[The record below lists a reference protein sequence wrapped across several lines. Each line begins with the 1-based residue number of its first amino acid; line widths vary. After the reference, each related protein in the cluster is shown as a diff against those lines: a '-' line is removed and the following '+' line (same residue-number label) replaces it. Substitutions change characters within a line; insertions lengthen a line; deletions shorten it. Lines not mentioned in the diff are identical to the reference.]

1 MPSAAKQIRDFDG
14 EVLVNFEPQQTI
26 LGHGKDAFPS
36 QLGGVS
42 VLIVDDDAT
51 VLDATRQQLERWG
64 CRVRAAPSAVEAC
77 DPAGLSAATPD
88 VIVADYQLA
97 GGATGIEA
105 ISAIRI
111 MLGRSVPALLVTGCT
126 SPEALS
132 AARAGG
138 FPLLRK
144 RGLLLLSKPIRRPR
158 RCPASPRRRISGH
171 PSRRTRPPRRFRSP
185 RT

>member
-1 MPSAAKQIRDFDG
+1 
-14 EVLVNFEPQQTI
+14 VL
-26 LGHGKDAFPS
+26 S
-36 QLGGVS
+36 GGVYLPRL
-42 VLIVDDDAT
+42 VLAT
-51 VLDATRQQLERWG
+51 STAAARASSPATDRRRG
-64 CRVRAAPSAVEAC
+64 RAAPSAVEAC

-111 MLGRSVPALLVTGCT
+111 MLGRSVPALLLTGST
-126 SPEALS
+126 SQALG

-144 RGLLLLSKPIRRPR
+144 PVAPAKLRAALTQLVRR
-158 RCPASPRRRISGH
+158 
-171 PSRRTRPPRRFRSP
+171 
-185 RT
+185 

>member
-1 MPSAAKQIRDFDG
+1 VSAPDLDLRL
-14 EVLVNFEPQQTI
+14 VL
-26 LGHGKDAFPS
+26 S
-36 QLGGVS
+36 GGVYLLPL
-42 VLIVDDDAT
+42 VLAT
-51 VLDATRQQLERWG
+51 STAAARASSPATDRRRG
-64 CRVRAAPSAVEAC
+64 RAAPSAVEAC

-111 MLGRSVPALLVTGCT
+111 MLGRSVPALLLTGST
-126 SPEALS
+126 SPEPLG

-144 RGLLLLSKPIRRPR
+144 PLAPAKLRAALTQLVRR
-158 RCPASPRRRISGH
+158 
-171 PSRRTRPPRRFRSP
+171 
-185 RT
+185 